1 LGEELMTYDE
11 DPSAVDEAVT
21 VLHKGMIVDPLNYD
35 CTNALA
41 RAYEKKCDLVNAI
54 KYGKLATEQ
63 PNSNSNSPYFLGT
76 LYMKKKDF
84 KNAAESFRTLLRI
97 NNEHPEALI
106 EYATISSI

>member
-1 LGEELMTYDE
+1 MTYDE

-41 RAYEKKCDLVNAI
+41 RAYEKKGDLVNAI

-63 PNSNSNSPYFLGT
+63 PNSNSNSHYFLGT